1 MNKVEVVRR
10 LAELVSQYRKVSKVQ
25 IKTNSNVVVTENQ
38 KLLRK
43 IHFADQSA
51 KHHLAKEANV
61 KGRLRTREAELETF
75 QDTRIQR
82 SSNAMDG
89 TVQHFSRENALKKRK
104 IRDLGEITH
113 TCYVQFVIY
122 NPFTTG
128 CLL

>member
-25 IKTNSNVVVTENQ
+25 IKTNSNVVVAENQ

-51 KHHLAKEANV
+51 KQRLSAEVNV
-61 KGRLRTREAELETF
+61 RRKLRTRETELETF

-82 SSNAMDG
+82 SSNSMDG

-104 IRDLGEITH
+104 IRDLGEKLINYRKT
-113 TCYVQFVIY
+113 I
-122 NPFTTG
+122 
-128 CLL
+128 L